1 MAKADQTTDTTA
13 EIEENSA
20 QALKAKRAA
29 AIREAMN
36 RGYTSGN
43 ETRKVRSPAHAEF
56 LARAG
61 TIQLP

>member
-1 MAKADQTTDTTA
+1 MAKADTDTTA
-13 EIEENSA
+13 EIQDNSA
-20 QALKAKRAA
+20 EAHRARRAA

-43 ETRKVRSPAHAEF
+43 ENRKIRSPAHAEF